1 MRQTENMYTSSMP
14 ECMYTFTA
22 EGQSSV
28 EGMTGNEEMSQN
40 HILKYAIDKT
50 KIETSVYKKLLS
62 PLNVKLFTYISSP
75 FFSWLLY
82 GGACR

>member
-50 KIETSVYKKLLS
+50 KIETSVYTKLHS
-62 PLNVKLFTYISSP
+62 PWNEQLFTYSSSP
-75 FFSWLLY
+75 FLKW
-82 GGACR
+82 